1 METVK
6 MSSKGQIVIPKAIRE
21 SHHFQ
26 TGAEFVIVEEGND
39 LRLVPAGT
47 GRKTTL
53 KDVAGILQRPG
64 RPAMTDDDMN
74 AALCARAK
82 AADDASKRH

>member
-26 TGAEFVIVEEGND
+26 TGTEFVIVEEGND
-39 LRLVPAGT
+39 LRLVPART

-53 KDVAGILQRPG
+53 KDVAGILHRPG
-64 RPAMTDDDMN
+64 RQAMTDEDMN
-74 AALCARAK
+74 AALRARAK
-82 AADDASKRH
+82 AADDASKRE